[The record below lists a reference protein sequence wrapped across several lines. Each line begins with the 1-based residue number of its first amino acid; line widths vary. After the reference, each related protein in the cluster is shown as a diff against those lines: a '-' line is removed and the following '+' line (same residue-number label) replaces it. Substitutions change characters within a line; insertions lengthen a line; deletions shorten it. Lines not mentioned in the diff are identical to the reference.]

1 MSKTPLLSN
10 RRRFIGNS
18 LQVGAGAVLA
28 GAVVGPAAGAART
41 AASARQAPSTNS
53 GSARSQPLADFPAQP
68 ARVFIEHEKGVFVAA
83 ERAGARFSSSKA
95 AVQFEEMPDG
105 TAVRVACP
113 SGLLSRVIARW
124 NVPLPQDTLFMG
136 DAWERS
142 YGELQ
147 WRFLQPERIMPWYFA
162 AHHATTGRTLLL
174 GVKTQPSALCFWTVD
189 GEGISLWLDFRNG
202 GSPSIPGEREIT
214 AATVVWLHGQE
225 GEAPLSALRRFCRQL
240 CPNPR
245 LAAAPVCGNNN
256 WYYAYGENFDAEAMR
271 RDARFLAELADG
283 HRNRPYCVIDAG
295 WTPGG
300 VCPGG
305 PWTQGNPKTFPDM
318 PGLAAD
324 MKKVGVRPGIWIR
337 PTALSFVDNPRRLRP
352 GPAAAPEKPLDLTLP
367 ENLASVHDDIAR
379 VRSWGFELI
388 KHDFSTFDL
397 FGRWGFEMGTE
408 VTEPGWHFH
417 DQTLTN
423 AEIVLRHYRT
433 LREAAADAVMI
444 GCNTMGHL
452 GAGYFEVQR
461 IGDDTSGRV
470 WERTRRMGVNTL
482 AYRLA
487 QNGAFFTCDPDCA
500 AHTEKTPWDLDR
512 QFLDLVA
519 RSGTAL
525 FVSADPQKVDRE
537 QKAAFQSAMQLALS
551 GGAPGKCEPLDW
563 LYNTSPEK
571 WLLGNERV
579 TYSWA
584 EPIGVSPLP
593 I

>member
-1 MSKTPLLSN
+1 
-10 RRRFIGNS
+10 
-18 LQVGAGAVLA
+18 
-28 GAVVGPAAGAART
+28 
-41 AASARQAPSTNS
+41 
-53 GSARSQPLADFPAQP
+53 
-68 ARVFIEHEKGVFVAA
+68 
-83 ERAGARFSSSKA
+83 
-95 AVQFEEMPDG
+95 
-105 TAVRVACP
+105 
-113 SGLLSRVIARW
+113 VIARW
-124 NVPLPQDTLFMG
+124 EARFPQDTLYLG

-142 YGELQ
+142 YGDLQ

-162 AHHATTGRTLLL
+162 AHHAATGRTFML
-174 GVKTQPSALCFWTVD
+174 GVNTQPSALCFWTVD
-189 GEGISLWLDFRNG
+189 AEGISLWLDFRNG
-202 GSPSIPGEREIT
+202 GSPSIPGEREIP
-214 AATVVWLHGQE
+214 AATVLSLQGHE

-256 WYYAYGENFDAEAMR
+256 WYYAYGENFDADAMR
-271 RDARFLAELADG
+271 RDATFLAELTDG
-283 HRNRPYCVIDAG
+283 QRNRPYCVIDAG
-295 WTPGG
+295 WTSGG

-318 PGLAAD
+318 AGLAAE
-324 MKKVGVRPGIWIR
+324 MKRIGVRPGIWIR
-337 PTALSFVDNPRRLRP
+337 PTALSTVDNPRRLRP
-352 GPAAAPEKPLDLTLP
+352 GPDSVPERPLDLTLP

-397 FGRWGFEMGTE
+397 LGKWGNEMGAEFTA
-408 VTEPGWHFH
+408 PGWHFH
-417 DQTLTN
+417 DQSLTN
-423 AEIVLRHYRT
+423 AEILLRHYRT
-433 LREAAADAVMI
+433 LREGAGDAVLI

-487 QNGAFFTCDPDCA
+487 QNGAFFACDPDCV
-500 AHTEKTPWDLDR
+500 AHTENTPWDLDR

-525 FVSADPQKVDRE
+525 FVSADPRKVNPE
-537 QKAAFQSAMQLALS
+537 KKAAFRTAMQLALS
-551 GGAPGKCEPLDW
+551 GGAPRTCEPLDW
-563 LYNTSPEK
+563 IYNTAPEL
-571 WLLGNERV
+571 WLLGDKRV
-579 TYSWA
+579 TYRWS
-584 EPIGVSPLP
+584 EPMGASPFP